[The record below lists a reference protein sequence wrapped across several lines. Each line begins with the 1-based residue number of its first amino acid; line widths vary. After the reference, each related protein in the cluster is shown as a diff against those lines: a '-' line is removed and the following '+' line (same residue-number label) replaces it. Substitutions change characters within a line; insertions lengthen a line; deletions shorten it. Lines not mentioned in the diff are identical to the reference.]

1 MMKSRP
7 SLVMAFIPL
16 EEELVTMADDERRRR
31 EDQER
36 YRRWEEEKRGRG
48 GYSGPGGSGGEYRGR
63 HGREGYGGTE
73 RGGYDPG
80 FLYGGG
86 GYWSHDYGREGR
98 GFFERAG
105 DEIASW
111 FGNEEAERR
120 RRMDYRGRGPRAYK
134 RGDERIWED
143 INDRLTDDPY
153 VDASDIEVSVSNG
166 EVTLSG
172 TVDSRAVRRRAEDI
186 AEGVSGVTHVQNNM
200 RVQTAT
206 AAGGTSSTTGTTGT
220 EGGTTGRQ
228 KS

>member
-7 SLVMAFIPL
+7 SLVTAFIPL
-16 EEELVTMADDERRRR
+16 EEELVTMADDERRMR

-48 GYSGPGGSGGEYRGR
+48 GYGGEYRGR

-86 GYWSHDYGREGR
+86 GYWSHDYGREER
-98 GFFERAG
+98 GLFERAG

-186 AEGVSGVTHVQNNM
+186 AEEVSGVTHVQNNM

-206 AAGGTSSTTGTTGT
+206 AAVGTSSTTGTTGT
-220 EGGTTGRQ
+220 EGGTTDRQ

>member
-7 SLVMAFIPL
+7 SLVTAFIPL

-36 YRRWEEEKRGRG
+36 YRRWEEEKRRRG
-48 GYSGPGGSGGEYRGR
+48 
-63 HGREGYGGTE
+63 GYGGTE

-200 RVQTAT
+200 RVQTA
-206 AAGGTSSTTGTTGT
+206 AAAVGTSSTT
-220 EGGTTGRQ
+220 
-228 KS
+228 

>member
-1 MMKSRP
+1 
-7 SLVMAFIPL
+7 
-16 EEELVTMADDERRRR
+16 MADDERRRR

-36 YRRWEEEKRGRG
+36 YRRWKEEKRGRG
-48 GYSGPGGSGGEYRGR
+48 
-63 HGREGYGGTE
+63 GYGGTE

-206 AAGGTSSTTGTTGT
+206 AAVGTSSTTGTTGT